1 MIRAEQ
7 LRDGEDPVNDLQ
19 RQTVGPWTLGERLG
33 RGGNATV
40 WNATRSGSTTAVA
53 LKLINTKK
61 VEREPYQRFVREI
74 EFLRDHQDIPGLLP
88 LLDAHL
94 PDQPDKTDQPW
105 LAMPIA
111 TPIAQALEG
120 RPLTHVV
127 AAAAAIAD
135 TLARLQHESGI
146 AHRDIKPGNLYE
158 LDGRWL
164 IGDFG
169 LIAVPD
175 AKSLTQ
181 DGRQVGPAH
190 YTAYEMILNP
200 AAADPHPADVYSL
213 GKTLWVLATGQ
224 AFPPEGH
231 QPTGTRGFGIG
242 DFRPHP
248 QAASLDQEVDLMTR
262 LHPEERPSKDQ
273 AARDLALWQE
283 LAGEP
288 VMLDLS
294 AAGARLRAKL
304 RSAIAEQ
311 DTQQQYK
318 NLAHAAVRRLQQLTA
333 SLNEGLKNLY
343 PRTQVDIMSDPKTQT
358 MIRARSSADL
368 RRNIIFSWNRCAL
381 VAPFGHPGS
390 VTLRMSRSIELFSDG
405 DLLVRL
411 WVHVGREKTMGT
423 FFDWQSP
430 DLSAPVGSVELE
442 KMLQDGVAELAQGS
456 NKASKPSSSTSRLTK
471 MPAERSAYRRLGS
484 LRAGASHQGSS
495 AAPTGGTRSPPGSCR
510 RPRSADGAPRR
521 GLRERCGLSSRPT

>member
-1 MIRAEQ
+1 MN
-7 LRDGEDPVNDLQ
+7 DPQ
-19 RQTVGPWTLGERLG
+19 RQAVGPWTLGGRLG

-40 WNATRSGSTTAVA
+40 WTATRSGSTTAVA
-53 LKLINTKK
+53 LKLINTAR

-74 EFLRDHQDIPGLLP
+74 EFLLDHQDIAGLLP
-88 LLDAHL
+88 LIDAHL
-94 PDQPDKTDQPW
+94 PGQPDKTDQPW

-120 RPLTHVV
+120 RPLADVV
-127 AAAAAIAD
+127 AAVAAIAG
-135 TLARLQHESGI
+135 TLARLEHESGI

-158 LDGRWL
+158 LDGKWL

-175 AKSLTQ
+175 AESLTQ

-200 AAADPHPADVYSL
+200 ATADPHPADVYSL

-231 QPTGTRGFGIG
+231 QPVGTRGFGIG

-248 QAASLDQEVDLMTR
+248 QAASLDQEVDLMSR
-262 LHPEERPSKDQ
+262 LHPEERPSKNQ
-273 AARDLALWQE
+273 VARDLALWQE

-294 AAGARLRAKL
+294 AARARLRAKL
-304 RSAIAEQ
+304 GSAIAEQ

-318 NLAHAAVRRLQQLTA
+318 DLTHAAVRRLQQLTA
-333 SLNEGLKNLY
+333 PLNEGLKGLY
-343 PRTQVDIMSDPKTQT
+343 PGTQVDIMSDQMTQNL
-358 MIRARSSADL
+358 L
-368 RRNIIFSWNRCAL
+368 RTLGHAGLSRDIIFRWNRCTL
-381 VAPFGHPGS
+381 VAPFRRPSS
-390 VTLRMSRSIELFSDG
+390 VTLRMSRSVELFSDG
-405 DLLVRL
+405 DFVLRL
-411 WVHVGREKTMGT
+411 WVHVGPEKTMGS

-442 KMLQDGVAELAQGS
+442 KMLQDGVAELAQGLRQGVE
-456 NKASKPSSSTSRLTK
+456 AFVEHL
-471 MPAERSAYRRLGS
+471 PADEQ
-484 LRAGASHQGSS
+484 AG
-495 AAPTGGTRSPPGSCR
+495 
-510 RPRSADGAPRR
+510 
-521 GLRERCGLSSRPT
+521 

>member
-1 MIRAEQ
+1 MN
-7 LRDGEDPVNDLQ
+7 DPQ
-19 RQTVGPWTLGERLG
+19 RQAVGPWTLGERLG

-40 WNATRSGSTTAVA
+40 WAATRSGSTTAVA
-53 LKLINTKK
+53 LKLINTTR

-74 EFLRDHQDIPGLLP
+74 EFLLDHQDIAGLLP
-88 LLDAHL
+88 LIDAHL
-94 PDQPDKTDQPW
+94 PVQPDKTDQPW

-120 RPLTHVV
+120 RPLADVV
-127 AAAAAIAD
+127 AAVAAIAG
-135 TLARLQHESGI
+135 TLARLECESGI

-175 AKSLTQ
+175 AESLTQ

-200 AAADPHPADVYSL
+200 ATADPHPADVYSL

-231 QPTGTRGFGIG
+231 QPVGTRGFGIG

-248 QAASLDQEVDLMTR
+248 QAASLDQEVDLMSR

-273 AARDLALWQE
+273 VARDLALWQE

-294 AAGARLRAKL
+294 AARARLRAKL
-304 RSAIAEQ
+304 GSAIAEQ

-318 NLAHAAVRRLQQLTA
+318 DLTHVAVCRLQQLTA
-333 SLNEGLKNLY
+333 PLNEGLKDLY
-343 PRTQVDIMSDPKTQT
+343 PGTQVDIMSDQMTQNP
-358 MIRARSSADL
+358 L
-368 RRNIIFSWNRCAL
+368 RTLGHAGLGGDIIFRWNRCTL
-381 VAPFGHPGS
+381 VAPFSRPGS
-390 VTLRMSRSIELFSDG
+390 VTLRMSRSVELFGDG
-405 DLLVRL
+405 DFVLRL
-411 WVHVGREKTMGT
+411 WSM
-423 FFDWQSP
+423 
-430 DLSAPVGSVELE
+430 SAPKRQWE
-442 KMLQDGVAELAQGS
+442 A
-456 NKASKPSSSTSRLTK
+456 SSTGSRLT
-471 MPAERSAYRRLGS
+471 
-484 LRAGASHQGSS
+484 
-495 AAPTGGTRSPPGSCR
+495 C
-510 RPRSADGAPRR
+510 PRR
-521 GLRERCGLSSRPT
+521 SEALSWKRSFRTE